1 MFLVYI
7 IISEKFSWANRNLFN
22 VILELPVLILITVI
36 VGAQAGKSRTLI
48 GRWSPM
54 ALQASLT
61 LQNESKQAA
70 ELMQPRSIRGS

>member
-1 MFLVYI
+1 M
-7 IISEKFSWANRNLFN
+7 
-22 VILELPVLILITVI
+22 PVLILITVI

-70 ELMQPRSIRGS
+70 ELMQPRYIRGS